1 MIYKRNLLFFD
12 RQTDSLWSQL
22 LSEAVTGPLAGTRLA
37 VLPVEN
43 TPWGAWKERH
53 PDTKVLSFATGY
65 PRNYDE
71 DPYAEYLFDRSPAL
85 WVSVGGVIKIYPF
98 SQLKKSRSPIVD
110 EVGGRSLTIA
120 FDRRTQTA
128 RVQDGDAVT
137 SFVSYLADLK
147 AFYPGAEIY
156 HAHSR

>member
-1 MIYKRNLLFFD
+1 MVCKRNLLFFD

-43 TPWGAWKERH
+43 TQWGVWKERH
-53 PDTKVLSFATGY
+53 PETKVLSFATGY

-71 DPYAEYLFDRSPAL
+71 DPYADSPIDRSQAL
-85 WVSVGGVIKIYPF
+85 CVSVGGVIKIYPF
-98 SQLKKSRSPIVD
+98 SQLKKARSPIVD
-110 EVGGRSLTIA
+110 EVGGWSLTIA
-120 FDRRTQTA
+120 FDRRTETA

-137 SFVSYLADLK
+137 SFVSYLGGLK

-156 HAHSR
+156 RARSR